1 MLIFQLFSS
10 FLKNNSN
17 IKLIAMK
24 DRYYAVFKPF
34 DMLSQFTG
42 EENVPVLGDLHP
54 FPKDVYPIGRLDK
67 NSEGLLLLTND
78 NVFKNRVLHP
88 LNKLPK
94 TYYVQVDDDI
104 TQEACKTLAAGTISI
119 KHNGKKHRVAPA
131 KCVKIQP
138 PNLPERSVPIRFRKE
153 IPTSWI
159 KLTLREGKN
168 RQVRKMTAAV
178 GFPTLRLVRYSIG
191 KFTIGNMQPGDVVEI
206 DPNEV
211 ISNWERM

>member
-1 MLIFQLFSS
+1 M
-10 FLKNNSN
+10 KN
-17 IKLIAMK
+17 
-24 DRYYAVFKPF
+24 RYYAVFKPF
-34 DMLSQFTG
+34 GMLSQFTG
-42 EENVPVLGDLHP
+42 EENVEVLGDLQP
-54 FPKDVYPIGRLDK
+54 FPIDVYPIGRLDK
-67 NSEGLLLLTND
+67 TSEGLLLLTND

-168 RQVRKMTAAV
+168 RQVRKMTAVV
-178 GFPTLRLVRYSIG
+178 GFPTLRLIRYAIG
-191 KFTIGNMQPGDVVEI
+191 EFNLGNMQPGDVVEI
-206 DPNEV
+206 HPTEV
-211 ISNWERM
+211 IPDWKDK